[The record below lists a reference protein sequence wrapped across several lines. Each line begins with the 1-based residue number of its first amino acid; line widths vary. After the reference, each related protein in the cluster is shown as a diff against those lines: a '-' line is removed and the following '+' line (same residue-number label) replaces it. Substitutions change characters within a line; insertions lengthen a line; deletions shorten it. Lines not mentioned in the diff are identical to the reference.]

1 MSNKKFW
8 YLLVLLL
15 SLGMIL
21 TACGGGAT
29 EEPAAEPQTEAP
41 AAEEPAVEEPAAEEP
56 AAEEPAAEPAME
68 EVTLRWRTRPDN
80 QEEADVYQGIS
91 DDLSAQLDGITLVY
105 EPGGS
110 ETASYQDVLKTELA
124 SGTAPD
130 VFWIPGT
137 DVADFATRGL
147 LYDLRELADATD
159 GYSDDAFYPGPMFH
173 LTFNP
178 ETSMTGETLW
188 GLPRDVS
195 TFALYLNLD
204 LIAEAGADDPRELE
218 AAGEWDWDAFLE
230 VAEAVSALGGEFK
243 GYGGSAW
250 WGPYG
255 VWMNAAGGGF
265 FNEDRTACGLDSAE
279 SLEGLAFAQMLYTE
293 SDAAVPYGED
303 PEPPFR
309 AGNVGMF
316 QNGRWA
322 TPGIRTVDFEWD
334 VVGLPNGPS
343 GGPGNWLFWGA
354 YVVNANT
361 ANPEA
366 AWKLVQA
373 LTTAETQGKVAALGA
388 NVPSRVSQEALDA
401 FLTFTP
407 PANNQA
413 FLDGLAN
420 NPASEGPLWA
430 GSWPEYGTVMD
441 AAISSLL
448 TGETSLDDFSAT
460 ICDEANKAFTQ

>member
-1 MSNKKFW
+1 MTHKRI
-8 YLLVLLL
+8 LLLL
-15 SLGMIL
+15 SLLLVASLVFGTVGI
-21 TACGGGAT
+21 GA
-29 EEPAAEPQTEAP
+29 AQD
-41 AAEEPAVEEPAAEEP
+41 
-56 AAEEPAAEPAME
+56 E
-68 EVTLRWRTRPDN
+68 EVVLRWRTRPDN

-91 DDLSAQLDGITLVY
+91 DSLELEGITLEY

-147 LYDLRELADATD
+147 ILDMREMADATE
-159 GYSDDAFYPGPMFH
+159 GYADADFYPGPMFH

-178 ETSMTGETLW
+178 ESGNTGETLW

-195 TFALYLNLD
+195 TFALYINLD
-204 LIAEAGADDPRELE
+204 LLAEAGVDDPRELE
-218 AAGEWDWDAFLE
+218 AAGEWTWEAFAE
-230 VAEAVSALGGEFK
+230 VAEAVSALGDDVQ
-243 GYGGSAW
+243 GYGASAW
-250 WGPYG
+250 WGAYG

-265 FNEDRTACGLDSAE
+265 FTENRDGCALDTPEA
-279 SLEGLAFAQMLYTE
+279 LEGLQFAQDLQL
-293 SDAAVPYGED
+293 SGAAVPYGED
-303 PEPPFR
+303 AEPPFR
-309 AGNVGMF
+309 SGNLGMF

-322 TPGIRTVDFEWD
+322 TPGIRTVEFDWD
-334 VVGLPNGPS
+334 VVGLPVGPA
-343 GGPGNWLFWGA
+343 GHPGNWLFWGA
-354 YVVNANT
+354 YVVNADT
-361 ANPEA
+361 PNPEA

-373 LTTAETQGKVAALGA
+373 LTTAEVQGTVAELGA

-420 NPASEGPLWA
+420 SPTAEGPVWA
-430 GSWPEYGTVMD
+430 GSWPDFVAVMD
-441 AAISSLL
+441 TAVSSLL
-448 TGETSLDDFSAT
+448 TGETTVEDFGAT
-460 ICDEANKAFTQ
+460 VCDEANKAFP